1 MRRLALAA
9 LTLAATAGIPAGT
22 PGSAAR
28 AQGMSGICSSIPPSL
43 RRACPV
49 APRLRR
55 LPAPW
60 HCTPVH
66 PWHPGRHLTSTR

>member
-28 AQGMSGICSSIPPSL
+28 AQG
-43 RRACPV
+43 
-49 APRLRR
+49 
-55 LPAPW
+55 
-60 HCTPVH
+60 
-66 PWHPGRHLTSTR
+66 